1 MRVRGLRLHSA
12 ALIALTIGAQLFGLA
27 GVVRAEQAWVRGEI
41 RLNLR
46 TGPGTQFRIVEGLTT
61 GNGVEIL
68 ERGKNWTQVLLPN
81 GKKGWIPAGYLVPE
95 PPPLVRLEQVERQ
108 FSRVQEEF
116 EAASSEA
123 KRLQETNATLAGRD
137 GEQQAEI
144 ERLSLEVLE
153 LSAGARWPEWITGAS
168 ILVVGMIVG
177 ALLHRNA
184 TRRPSSRIRI

>member
-1 MRVRGLRLHSA
+1 V
-12 ALIALTIGAQLFGLA
+12 LIVLVSGAQLFGLA

-46 TGPGTQFRIVEGLTT
+46 TGPGTQFRIVEGLQT

-68 ERGKNWTQVLLPN
+68 KRTESWTQVRLPD
-81 GKKGWIPAGYLVPE
+81 GKEGWIPAGYLVPE
-95 PPPLVRLEQVERQ
+95 PPPLVRLEQVEKQ
-108 FSRVQEEF
+108 LARVQEDF
-116 EAASSEA
+116 EATSSEA

-144 ERLSLEVLE
+144 ERLSMEVLE